1 QIKLVKNVQF
11 SKGENIIVTHG
22 VTKTLGIIENIKKD
36 DKIQIKLKI
45 PICVEENERI
55 VISKMINNIWRL
67 VGYGEITNI
76 S

>member
-1 QIKLVKNVQF
+1 
-11 SKGENIIVTHG
+11 IIVTHG